1 MAKIANAN
9 DCFFMIRYIKVVVFL
24 ICLVPF
30 GLLLWKFFG
39 PHPFDMSGWGV
50 GLGANPVEALEHGFG
65 DWTLRFLLT
74 TLSITPLRKL
84 LRIPS
89 LIKFR
94 RMLGL
99 FAFFYGCA
107 HFTTYLWL
115 DKFFNLHEILLDVAK
130 RKYITV
136 GFTAFVLLI
145 PLALTSTAGW
155 IRRLG
160 GKRWRALHRLIYA
173 AAIAGVIHYLWL
185 VKADKRKPL
194 EYGAVLTVLLGYRVV
209 VWLLPLVRA
218 RFATPSM
225 EIASGR

>member
-1 MAKIANAN
+1 
-9 DCFFMIRYIKVVVFL
+9 MIRYIKVAVFL
-24 ICLVPF
+24 LCLVPF
-30 GLLLWKFFG
+30 VVLLEKFFG
-39 PHPFDMSGWGV
+39 PHPFDMNGCGV

-65 DWTLRFLLT
+65 DWTLRFLLI

-84 LRIPS
+84 LRVPS

-94 RMLGL
+94 RMFGL

-136 GFTAFVLLI
+136 GFAAFILLI
-145 PLALTSTAGW
+145 PLAITSTAGW

-160 GKRWRALHRLIYA
+160 GKQWQKLHRLIYFS
-173 AAIAGVIHYLWL
+173 AIAGVIHYLWL
-185 VKADKRKPL
+185 VKKDIREPL
-194 EYGAVLTVLLGYRVV
+194 EYGAVLAVLLGYRIV
-209 VWLLPLVRA
+209 VWLLPWLKRRA
-218 RFATPSM
+218 VAAAAPQPV
-225 EIASGR
+225 AGR